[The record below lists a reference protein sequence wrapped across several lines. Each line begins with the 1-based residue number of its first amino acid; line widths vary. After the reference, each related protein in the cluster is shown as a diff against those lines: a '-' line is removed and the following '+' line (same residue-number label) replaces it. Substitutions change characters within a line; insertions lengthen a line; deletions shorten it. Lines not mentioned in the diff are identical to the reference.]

1 MEGAIRFFV
10 PGIPRTAGSKR
21 GFVNPRNGR
30 VIITEDN
37 KRSKDW
43 RASVALVASDLIRIP
58 LEGPLSVTFEFQ
70 FMRPKGHYGSKGLRS
85 SAPLHPAVRPDLLKV
100 ARSTEDAMS
109 GIAYRDD
116 AQIVHETLIKRYGE
130 QAGAW
135 ITIEAWTDHDCF
147 KH

>member
-1 MEGAIRFFV
+1 MIRFFV

-37 KRSKDW
+37 KRSKEW
-43 RASVALVASDLIRIP
+43 RTAVAWAASDRIKLP
-58 LEGPLSVTFEFQ
+58 LEGPLTVTFEFQ
-70 FMRPKGHYGSKGLRS
+70 FIRPKGHYGSKGLRP
-85 SAPLHPAVRPDLLKV
+85 SAPAHPAVRPDLLKC

-109 GIAYRDD
+109 GLAYRDD
-116 AQIVHETLIKRYGE
+116 AQIVHETLIKRYGY

-135 ITIEAWTDHDCF
+135 ITIAAANGVRST
-147 KH
+147 

>member
-1 MEGAIRFFV
+1 MIRFWV
-10 PGIPRTAGSKR
+10 PGIPQPGGSKR
-21 GFVNPRNGR
+21 GFVNPKNGR

-43 RASVALVASDLIRIP
+43 RTAVAWAAAENIKVP
-58 LEGPLSVTFEFQ
+58 LEGPLAVTFEFQ
-70 FMRPKGHYGSKGLRS
+70 FMRPKGHYGSKGLRA
-85 SAPLHPAVRPDLLKV
+85 SAPVHPAVRPDLLKV

-109 GIAYRDD
+109 GLAYRDD